1 MITLLILAF
10 VIGYIG
16 IVLEH
21 SIAINKSSSALLTG
35 AVCWT
40 LVSVIIADKH
50 LVNEELMHHVGE
62 IAGIV
67 FFLMGAMT
75 IVELVDTYN
84 GFDIITSKIT
94 TNNKRTL
101 LWIIAVIT
109 FILSAI
115 LDNLT
120 TTIVMVALLK
130 KIVEDRNTRL
140 MYVGLVIIAANA
152 GGAWSPM
159 GDVTTTMLWIG
170 GQISA
175 SHVMTSLFLPSLAC
189 LIVPTF
195 IMSFQIK
202 GYLPPQSTYYD
213 KGKTNDFEKRLI
225 LFIGIG
231 GLVFVPVF
239 KYLTHHPPFVGM
251 LLVLGLLWL
260 ITELLLK
267 NKEEDYKARFSI
279 MNALTKMDL
288 PSLLFFV
295 GILLAVSSL
304 QTAGVLGS
312 LASWLDSNIQNET
325 SLVTLIGLLS
335 SIIDNVP
342 LVAAA
347 IGMYPLTSFPTDHSF
362 WDLLAYCAGTGGS
375 ALIIGSAAG
384 VAAMGIESIPFFW
397 YLRRISLL
405 ALLGY
410 FAGILVYIVQN

>member
-1 MITLLILAF
+1 MLILLIIVF
-10 VIGYIG
+10 VVGYLG

-21 SIAINKSSSALLTG
+21 SISINKSSSALLTG
-35 AVCWT
+35 ALSWT
-40 LVSVIIADKH
+40 LVSIIIEDKH

-75 IVELVDTYN
+75 IVELVDTYH

-94 TNNKRTL
+94 TTNKRTL

-120 TTIVMVALLK
+120 TTIVMVTLLK
-130 KIVEDRNTRL
+130 KMVEIRNTRL
-140 MYVGLVIIAANA
+140 MYVGLVVIAANA

-170 GQISA
+170 GQLSA
-175 SHVMTSLFLPSLAC
+175 THVMTSLFLPSLVC
-189 LIVPTF
+189 LIVPTL

-202 GYLPPQSTYYD
+202 GKLPPQSLED
-213 KGKTNDFEKRLI
+213 NKGKNSEFERRLI
-225 LFIGIG
+225 LLIGIG

-239 KYLTHHPPFVGM
+239 KYFTHLPPFVGM
-251 LLVLGLLWL
+251 LLVLGVLWL

-267 NKEEDYKARFSI
+267 NKEEEYKAKFSI
-279 MNALTKMDL
+279 MTALTKMDL

-295 GILLAVSSL
+295 GILLAVLSL
-304 QTAGVLGS
+304 QTVGVLGS
-312 LASWLDSNIQNET
+312 LASWLDGKIQNET

-347 IGMYPLTSFPTDHSF
+347 IGMYPLANFPTDHSF

-375 ALIIGSAAG
+375 TLIIGSAAG

-410 FAGILVYIVQN
+410 FAGILVYIIQN